1 MLAVTRLGVA
11 YACVALAVL
20 MAGLILPVED
30 GPLAMLAILAPYFAL
45 AMLPLIPVAVVTRDG
60 GLGIAITAVAVAFAI
75 RLGGEWWSFPPP
87 SAAEG
92 APSIDVITW
101 NVEAGAAPASSV
113 VAMLN
118 DHPADVVVL
127 EELTF
132 RAAEAIEADPGI
144 AARYPHQA
152 LFPTRT
158 VTGIGML
165 SVFPISNASAGL
177 DPARFEATLDVAGRP
192 IVVVGAH
199 PFPAEIIRLA
209 GIPAGL
215 KPARRNAD
223 LASLRQR
230 VDQLAAEGD
239 DVLFIGDF
247 NTAPTE
253 PAFGRL
259 TSGLHDAHAEAG
271 IGPGWTWRPAP
282 LEFLGTGLLRIDLI
296 LSTARLRPTRTSIDC
311 PQRGDHCLFEATLS
325 LGP

>member
-1 MLAVTRLGVA
+1 MLAVTRLGAA
-11 YACVALAVL
+11 YAWIALAAL
-20 MAGLILPVED
+20 LIGAILPVDD
-30 GPLAMLAILAPYFAL
+30 GPLGMLAILAPYFAL
-45 AMLPLIPVAVVTRDG
+45 AALPLVPVAVLSRDRAL
-60 GLGIAITAVAVAFAI
+60 GLALASLAAVFVL
-75 RLGGEWWSFPPP
+75 RLGGEWLSLPPAP
-87 SAAEG
+87 AAHGER
-92 APSIDVITW
+92 SIDVITW
-101 NVEAGAAPASSV
+101 NVEAGAAPPPSI

-118 DHPADVVVL
+118 EHPADVLVL

-132 RAAEAIEADPGI
+132 RVAEAIEADPGI

-158 VTGIGML
+158 VTGIGLL
-165 SVFPISNASAGL
+165 SAFPISSAISAL
-177 DPARFEATLDVAGRP
+177 DPARFEATLDVDGRP
-192 IVVVGAH
+192 VVVVGAH
-199 PFPAEIIRLA
+199 PFPAEIVRLG

-215 KPARRNAD
+215 APSTRNAD
-223 LASLRQR
+223 LALLRQR
-230 VDQLAAEGD
+230 VLELDAQGS

-259 TSGLHDAHAEAG
+259 TAGLHDAHADAG

-296 LSTARLRPTRTSIDC
+296 LSTSRLRATRTSIDC
-311 PQRGDHCLFEATLS
+311 PQRGDHCLFEATLA